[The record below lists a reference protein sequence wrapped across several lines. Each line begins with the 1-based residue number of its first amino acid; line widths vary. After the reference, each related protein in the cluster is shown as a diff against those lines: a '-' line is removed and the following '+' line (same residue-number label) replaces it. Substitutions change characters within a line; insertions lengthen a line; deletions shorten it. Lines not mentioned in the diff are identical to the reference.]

1 MALATTFS
9 WTIFHKSNPVFGFVG
24 KKKTLACGT
33 IISNRV
39 VFLSKKA
46 QRGTIRWLRQGNVL
60 FVKWMDSREV
70 TMCSTIHK
78 AYAGETVSR
87 RVKNAEGEWRTQQ
100 IPIPTAGKEYN
111 NYMGGV
117 VLSNTL
123 IRYYNVLQ
131 KTRKWYKTLFF
142 YFFDIAV
149 VNSLILH
156 QEVSKAKKKKTM
168 TEVIQRNL
176 AQLVRNHLPLAFH
189 STTAWMQQAQRGPVF
204 CVHPQLFQNMAP
216 RWTHLNKHLSTCH
229 LFDSEGIVNVSFH
242 ITCNI
247 QSQDPSVDLLW
258 SHCGLQAVVGSHDSY
273 ILTNNLKRVL

>member
-1 MALATTFS
+1 M
-9 WTIFHKSNPVFGFVG
+9 
-24 KKKTLACGT
+24 
-33 IISNRV
+33 
-39 VFLSKKA
+39 
-46 QRGTIRWLRQGNVL
+46 
-60 FVKWMDSREV
+60 KWMDSREV

-156 QEVSKAKKKKTM
+156 QEVSKAKKKKTYDRSYS
-168 TEVIQRNL
+168 EK
-176 AQLVRNHLPLAFH
+176 PC
-189 STTAWMQQAQRGPVF
+189 TAGAKSSSSCIPQYYSMDATRARRT
-204 CVHPQLFQNMAP
+204 CVLCPPA
-216 RWTHLNKHLSTCH
+216 TV
-229 LFDSEGIVNVSFH
+229 SEHG
-242 ITCNI
+242 TKM
-247 QSQDPSVDLLW
+247 DTPE
-258 SHCGLQAVVGSHDSY
+258 
-273 ILTNNLKRVL
+273 